1 MATRILIADDSSP
14 VRSGLRNL
22 LENHAGWE
30 VCGEAVDGADAVSKS
45 RQLKP
50 DVIVMDFLMPRVNG
64 VQAAMEIK
72 KAQPSVPILLCSM
85 YLSEPLLEH
94 ARKAGIRAAVSKTKV
109 GEIVHGVESL
119 LGHQEFF
126 CAQ

>member
-30 VCGEAVDGADAVSKS
+30 VCGEAVDGADAVTKS

-50 DVIVMDFLMPRVNG
+50 DLIVMDFLMPRANG
-64 VQAAMEIK
+64 LQAAHEIK
-72 KAQPSVPILLCSM
+72 SSQPSVPILLCSM

-94 ARKAGIRAAVSKTKV
+94 ARRAGIRGAVSKTRV
-109 GEIVHGVESL
+109 EEIVHGVESL
-119 LGHQEFF
+119 LGQHEFF
-126 CAQ
+126 CLR